1 MLNGEEK
8 DLKVTQ
14 PMPKGTDPPVET
26 TSTAP
31 AGDDSTTT
39 DTGMVQ
45 LASGLLMILTIFV
58 L

>member
-1 MLNGEEK
+1 MVNEEEI

-14 PMPKGTDPPVET
+14 PMPKGTEPPVET

-39 DTGMVQ
+39 DAGMVKF
-45 LASGLLMILTIFV
+45 ASGLLMILTIFV